1 MRGAGRERERERKVM
16 HRPPLPVPAMGALAG
31 AVIEQKEVEEEVED
45 EHHPYRCPHHPP
57 PPQTVVRL
65 WRWGVVG
72 GAVGVGAVVVVA
84 REVEEERAGDCG
96 GGVYLADD

>member
-45 EHHPYRCPHHPP
+45 E
-57 PPQTVVRL
+57 RL
-65 WRWGVVG
+65 WRRGVVG
-72 GAVGVGAVVVVA
+72 AAVGVGEEVEEA
-84 REVEEERAGDCG
+84 REVEEERAVGDCG